1 MVVLRSCF
9 FGVGL
14 VWVCVCDLCLCLG
27 CSFVGFWLFVWFI
40 LFLLFVICLCLLVV
54 VFAL

>member
-1 MVVLRSCF
+1 MWVVLYSWWFGWFRFKWFDYLVVVLRSCF

-27 CSFVGFWLFVWFI
+27 CSFVGF
-40 LFLLFVICLCLLVV
+40 
-54 VFAL
+54 